1 VQVEGKFDL
10 HRFYILQGG
19 FVMET
24 KAYLADYYE
33 RYDEDGRLLSKHG
46 MVEYITTMKYVE
58 RYLQPGMRILE
69 IGAATGRY
77 SHALA
82 QKGYQ
87 VDAVELLE
95 HNIEI
100 FKQNATPG
108 ETVTITQGNAMELS
122 MFEDNTYDITLL
134 LGPMY
139 HLFTTEDKLKALSEA
154 IRVTKKGGIVFAAY
168 CMGDASV
175 LSYGFIRGEIYNIIE
190 KCMLNPETFDTFSK
204 PWDIFELHRKEDID
218 RLRAEFPVTQLH
230 FVASDGYTN
239 HMRETVDNMDDQMYA
254 LYIKYHLATCERLD
268 MIGYS
273 HHTLDVFR
281 KE

>member
-1 VQVEGKFDL
+1 MDAKE
-10 HRFYILQGG
+10 
-19 FVMET
+19 
-24 KAYLADYYE
+24 YLSNYYE
-33 RYDEDGRLLSKHG
+33 QYDEDGRLLSKHG
-46 MVEYITTMKYVE
+46 KIEYITTMKYIE
-58 RYLQPGMRILE
+58 KYLKPEMRVLE

-82 QKGYQ
+82 QKGYH
-87 VDAVELLE
+87 VDAVELIE

-100 FKQNATPG
+100 FKQNTLPG
-108 ETVTITQGNAMELS
+108 ENITITQGNAMDLS
-122 MFEDNTYDITLL
+122 VFADDTYDITLL

-175 LSYGFIRGEIYNIIE
+175 LSCGFIRGEIYNIIE
-190 KCMLNPETFDTFSK
+190 KCMLNTETFDTFSN

-218 RLRAEFPVTQLH
+218 KLRSEFNVTQLH

-239 HMRETVDNMDDQMYA
+239 HMRATIDNMDDRMYEI
-254 LYIKYHLATCERLD
+254 YVKYHLATCELQD
-268 MIGYS
+268 MVGYS
-273 HHTLDVFR
+273 HHTLDILR